1 MSVDRRTF
9 LKSSTAAAAAGM
21 ASSWGMP
28 AFAQQQ
34 GLEIF
39 SWWTSGG
46 EADALNALVSTYEEM
61 FPGNE
66 VINAAVAGGGGTN
79 ALPVLQA
86 RLAGGNPPD
95 TWQGNPGVAFVS
107 QYVDAGYADDI
118 TDLYEEEGWLDKIPQ
133 AVIDTV
139 SKDGRIYAVHV
150 GVHRCNQ
157 VWYNIPLMQQAG
169 IEVGDTMS
177 FDQFFAAAE
186 ALQGAGINPLAVGDN
201 GIWANARM
209 FENTFV
215 GVLGYDQAQKLWSGE
230 LSFDSPEVREA
241 IDIHGR
247 MLDFQN
253 SDHSS
258 LSWDQAVRRVI
269 DGQSAMNM
277 MGDWAYGEFAK
288 AGLTENVDYGFVSHP
303 GTDDIFILV
312 TDCFPIASGSTNKE
326 QARNW
331 LRAVGSTTAQERF
344 SPIKGAVAPRL
355 DADQSQLPPYLQW
368 SYNHFANDRF
378 IGSSVNGIQVPSPF
392 IQDFFDALT
401 TFVVSRNT
409 ERLAQALASAQ
420 QEYL

>member
-1 MSVDRRTF
+1 MSLNRRNF
-9 LKSSTAAAAAGM
+9 LKQSTALAAASATVGAGL
-21 ASSWGMP
+21 P
-28 AFAQQQ
+28 AFAQS
-34 GLEIF
+34 GNLEIF

-46 EADALNALVSTYEEM
+46 EAAALEALVSTYEEM

-66 VINAAVAGGGGTN
+66 VVNAAVAGGGGTN

-86 RLAGGNPPD
+86 RLAGGDPPD
-95 TWQGNPGVAFVS
+95 TWQGNPGTAFIS
-107 QYVDAGYADDI
+107 QYVDGGYADDI

-133 AVIDTV
+133 PVIDTI
-139 SKDGRIYAVHV
+139 SKDGRMYAVHV

-157 VWYNIPLMQQAG
+157 VWYNRALMQQAG
-169 IEVGDTMS
+169 VEVGDTMS
-177 FDQFFAAAE
+177 FDEFFAAAE
-186 ALQGAGINPLAVGDN
+186 RLRSAGINPLAVGDN

-215 GVLGYDQAQKLWSGE
+215 GVLGFDQTQKLWSGD
-230 LSFDSPEVREA
+230 LSFDSPEFKEA

-253 SDHSS
+253 ADHSS

-288 AGLTENVDYGFVSHP
+288 AGVVENEDYGYVSHP
-303 GTDDIFILV
+303 GTDDIFVLV
-312 TDCFPIASGSTNKE
+312 TDCFPIASGSDNKE

-344 SPIKGAVAPRL
+344 SVVKGAVAPRL
-355 DADQSQLPPYLQW
+355 DADQSNLPPYLQW
-368 SYNHFANDRF
+368 SYERFANDRF
-378 IGSSVNGIQVPSPF
+378 VGSSVNGIQVPAPF
-392 IQDFFDALT
+392 VQDHFDALT
-401 TFVVSRNT
+401 TFVVSKNVDRF
-409 ERLAQALASAQ
+409 AQALARAQ